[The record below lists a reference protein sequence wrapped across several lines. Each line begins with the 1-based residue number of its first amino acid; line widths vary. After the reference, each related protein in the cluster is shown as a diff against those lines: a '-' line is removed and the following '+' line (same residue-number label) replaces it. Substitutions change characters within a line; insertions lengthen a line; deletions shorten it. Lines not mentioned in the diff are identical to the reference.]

1 MSIHR
6 IKVKKVIRKKPIA
19 KPNVRRISNLD
30 IIPIIKSAIRNDI
43 STILDIGCGMLY
55 PPFDAPGHDILGSC
69 FAQYQI
75 TGIDACQTCID
86 WRLKNGPPGN
96 YYLQDAKC
104 LGSDQCFDLVVAHH
118 VIEHMTKEDGQQLI
132 NKIEQIATK
141 QIIIGAPIG
150 FSDNSGMEK
159 KRQNPYEKHL
169 CGWEPEEFDK
179 LGYKVT
185 RIYNVFLATK
195 DK

>member
-1 MSIHR
+1 MSVHKIN
-6 IKVKKVIRKKPIA
+6 IRKNTRTKHMIKPSIA
-19 KPNVRRISNLD
+19 RITNLD
-30 IIPIIKSAIRNDI
+30 IIPTIKSFIRSDI
-43 STILDIGCGMLY
+43 VTVLDIGCGMLY
-55 PPFDAPGHDILGSC
+55 PPFDAMEHDILGSC
-69 FAQYQI
+69 FSRYQI
-75 TGIDACQTCID
+75 TGIDACQACID

-118 VIEHMTKEDGQQLI
+118 VIEHMTKEDGRQLI
-132 NKIEQIATK
+132 DKIEQIATK

-169 CGWEPEEFDK
+169 CGWEPEEFEK

-185 RIYNVFLATK
+185 RICNVFLATK
-195 DK
+195 DR